1 MQVVGQHENF
11 VNLVVA
17 WALKIV
23 ATPSTAT
30 ISLWITFF
38 ITFLV
43 VQVVAK
49 HENANSREYLDSLV
63 ESMHRILKML
73 DPAPSVQ
80 LQVRAPHTDSYV
92 FQINKSSERYF
103 SYAKYRSHEVPV
115 LEDFLFKKFTLNKL

>member
-1 MQVVGQHENF
+1 MGANNCYNAQHCLYFF
-11 VNLVVA
+11 VDYFCHN
-17 WALKIV
+17 
-23 ATPSTAT
+23 
-30 ISLWITFF
+30 
-38 ITFLV
+38 FLV

-103 SYAKYRSHEVPV
+103 SYAKYRSHEVHRYRYWKIF
-115 LEDFLFKKFTLNKL
+115 D